1 MQAAKLVNH
10 VVPVYPPNAEKQGI
24 EGTVILRAVIG
35 TNGQM
40 LSLSP
45 YNDADPS
52 LTSAAMAA
60 VGQWRYQPT
69 LLNGLPVEVVTTITA
84 AFRLI
89 SNQDC
94 TSCSILTLRSSS
106 AARSGRHGSC
116 SRPLCENRS
125 GRPRR
130 AREPIQSA
138 SGSPHGPCATGRRV
152 RTWRSD
158 WGRCAGQS
166 DNFPTDSSRSK
177 TVLRKRAK
185 WSWRSHPVKS
195 SSKPW

>member
-69 LLNGLPVEVVTTITA
+69 LLNGLPVEVVTTITV
-84 AFRLI
+84 AFRL
-89 SNQDC
+89 D
-94 TSCSILTLRSSS
+94 
-106 AARSGRHGSC
+106 
-116 SRPLCENRS
+116 
-125 GRPRR
+125 
-130 AREPIQSA
+130 
-138 SGSPHGPCATGRRV
+138 
-152 RTWRSD
+152 
-158 WGRCAGQS
+158 
-166 DNFPTDSSRSK
+166 K
-177 TVLRKRAK
+177 
-185 WSWRSHPVKS
+185 
-195 SSKPW
+195 